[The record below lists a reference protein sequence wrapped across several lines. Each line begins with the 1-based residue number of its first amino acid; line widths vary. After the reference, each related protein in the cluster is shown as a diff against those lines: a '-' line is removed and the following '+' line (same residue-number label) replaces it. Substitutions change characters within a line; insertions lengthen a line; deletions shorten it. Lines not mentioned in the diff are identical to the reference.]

1 MQNTINNPTV
11 IDTVSTAL
19 SADSIVLHH
28 DPLAQEPTQGAF
40 SPTDG
45 LGLCAP
51 VNQYLASRYPDGLY
65 SHQAAAISSIQA
77 GNHTVTATR
86 TSSGKSL
93 IYSLPVLNQLCID
106 AESTSLFIY
115 PQKALANDQLV
126 KLNGMLQEIDD
137 LHAIASQNKFFV
149 SRYDGTTP
157 QDDRSEIRRQARS
170 IITNPD
176 MLHFAMLQH
185 HASGWQRFFS
195 NLKYVAIDECHEYR
209 GVFGSNVGYILR
221 RLRQICNMYGS
232 SPTFIATSATVNQP
246 QEHMQKLT
254 GLPFQCIGSESDGSQ
269 QGRRKFYMASSSEDH
284 YYDFG
289 RKLAKQLAD
298 QGRTV
303 LVFCP
308 GRVAAERMMAVVKS
322 ANDDKASYSRVYRA
336 GLSPEEREE
345 IERGLRD
352 KSVRLVFSTSAL
364 ELGIDIGAIDVVI
377 CVGIPQSM
385 MSLWQR
391 AGRAAR
397 GGREGAIVVIPADR
411 PIDTYYANHP
421 DELFSRENEI
431 LALNLDNQRIAFQ
444 HYACA
449 MNEAGGQEDNM
460 NTEIL
465 GKHMTTIQEL
475 RADGKLGDEEAFYRA
490 EPHMEINIR
499 SMGGCYDLEDN
510 GHKIGDI
517 DEHHLLREAYRNG
530 IYRHSGKPY
539 RVIDVVRSRRV
550 VRLRP
555 LSTVNDT
562 YPYIQKKVRRKRR
575 LAVAQYPQLSLSKE
589 TVDVTEFLVN
599 VVEKNRKGE
608 VVNSWQGNAGMPVH
622 PLPTESTLLLL
633 SREMWDSIVEQLSN
647 PVAVSALHSC
657 ERLIR
662 SLFPT
667 VSGPCDTQDFSSHS
681 EILPNGEAALYLYD
695 LIYFGVGLTT
705 VAFDQM
711 PKLVEKAMDRLN
723 SCSCSDDLG
732 CFKCIANPS
741 ADEVSSKTATRMLLE
756 MIQEQFELDAQ
767 EVTTVEDDQDLM
779 HIEAEAPIVCKTCS
793 ATCSKSDRFCR
804 NCGEQIDP

>member
-1 MQNTINNPTV
+1 MQSTINQISV
-11 IDTVSTAL
+11 IETVSKAL
-19 SADSIVLHH
+19 ATDNVVIHH
-28 DPLAQEPTQGAF
+28 DPPAMEATYGEFGSIDDHGFCPQVDEFLAANYPT
-40 SPTDG
+40 
-45 LGLCAP
+45 
-51 VNQYLASRYPDGLY
+51 GLY
-65 SHQAAAISSIQA
+65 THQAAAIASIQA

-93 IYSLPVLNQLCID
+93 IYSLPVVNQLCQD
-106 AESTSLFIY
+106 PDSTSLFIY

-126 KLNGMLQEIDD
+126 KLREMIQNIDD
-137 LHAIASQNKFFV
+137 LRQVSEKFDHFV

-157 QDDRSEIRRQARS
+157 KDDRPEIRKQARS

-185 HASGWQRFFS
+185 HTAGWQRFFS
-195 NLKYVAIDECHEYR
+195 NLKHVAIDECHEYR

-221 RLRQICNMYGS
+221 RLRQVCDMYGS
-232 SPTFIATSATVNQP
+232 RPTLIATSATVNQP
-246 QEHMQKLT
+246 QQHMQALT
-254 GLPFQCIGSESDGSQ
+254 GVPFNCIGSDADGSR
-269 QGRRKFYMASSSEDH
+269 QGRRKFFLASSDTDH

-289 RKLAKQLAD
+289 RKLGRQLAD
-298 QGRTV
+298 EGMTV

-308 GRVAAERMMAVVKS
+308 GRVAAERMMAAVKT
-322 ANDDKASYSRVYRA
+322 NKDDHASFARVYRA
-336 GLSPEEREE
+336 GLSAAEREE

-364 ELGIDIGAIDVVI
+364 ELGIDIGSIDAVV

-411 PIDTYYANHP
+411 PIDTYYANNP
-421 DELFSRENEI
+421 DELFAKENER
-431 LALNLDNQRIAFQ
+431 LALNLDNQRISFQ

-449 MNEAGGQEDNM
+449 MSEIGGQEDNLKGD
-460 NTEIL
+460 IL
-465 GKHMTTIQEL
+465 GEQLSKVQEM
-475 RADGKLGDEEAFYRA
+475 RAGGKLGDEEAFYRA

-499 SMGGCYDLEDN
+499 SMGGCYDLECN
-510 GHKIGDI
+510 GTKIGDI

-530 IYRHSGKPY
+530 IYRHGGKPY
-539 RVIDVVRSRRV
+539 RVIDVIRSRRV
-550 VRLRP
+550 VKLSP
-555 LSTVNDT
+555 LFTVNDT
-562 YPYIQKKVRRKRR
+562 YPFIQKKVKRKRR
-575 LAVAQYPQLSLSKE
+575 LALTKHPELSLSNE

-608 VVNSWQGNAGMPVH
+608 TVNSWPGNAGMPIH
-622 PLPTESTLLLL
+622 PFPTEATLLLL
-633 SREMWDSIVEQLSN
+633 DRDFWETVVRELDN
-647 PVAVSALHSC
+647 PVALSALHSS

-681 EILPNGEAALYLYD
+681 EILPTGEAAIYLYD
-695 LIYFGVGLTT
+695 LVYFGIGLTT

-711 PKLVEKAMDRLN
+711 GELIGKAIDRLD
-723 SCSCSDDLG
+723 SCDCNTDLG
-732 CFKCIANPS
+732 CFKCIANPR
-741 ADEVSSKTATRMLLE
+741 ADELTSKKATRYLLE
-756 MIQEQFELDAQ
+756 RIQSQLDMAAVEVVARTADESSEFET
-767 EVTTVEDDQDLM
+767 EPPMTC
-779 HIEAEAPIVCKTCS
+779 PTCS
-793 ATCSKSDRFCR
+793 ATCSKADRFCR
-804 NCGEQIDP
+804 NCGGKVPE